1 MERPEVSVLLAVK
14 QDFEI
19 LCANNMSQECEGTLQ
34 LNTSCLYE
42 ILITS
47 LHDLLTIGLFSICLL
62 L

>member
-19 LCANNMSQECEGTLQ
+19 LCANNMSQESEGPLQ